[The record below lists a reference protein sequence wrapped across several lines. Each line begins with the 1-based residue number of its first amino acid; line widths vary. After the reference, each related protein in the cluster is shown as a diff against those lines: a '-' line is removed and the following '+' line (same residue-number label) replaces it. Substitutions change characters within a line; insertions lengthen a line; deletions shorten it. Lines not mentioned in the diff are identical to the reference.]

1 MDSAIPWRSRGN
13 GGIRWDAP
21 FTVAFQA
28 DLRSS
33 RRKLYSGGLIGQ
45 EVHAASSLR
54 QRHIVFDSAL
64 LSSPAELRRIATHEL
79 FHFAW
84 IRLGNPG
91 REAWEALLERECAAR
106 ARGELGWSAE
116 WRKLELTKPDWRNR
130 SRRWR
135 DYVCES
141 FCDTAAWLLTGAH
154 PHAEVTLG
162 TAHARRRADWF
173 VRLLRTRG
181 VTI

>member
-1 MDSAIPWRSRGN
+1 MDSATLSRSRGK
-13 GGIRWDAP
+13 GGISWDAP

-28 DLRSS
+28 GLRSS
-33 RRKLYSGGLIGQ
+33 SRKLYSGGSIGQ

-64 LSSPAELRRIATHEL
+64 LSNPSELRRIATHEL

-84 IRLGNPG
+84 VRLGNPA
-91 REAWEALLERECAAR
+91 RKAWETLLDRECAAR

-116 WRKLELTKPDWRNR
+116 WRKLELTKPDRRNR

-135 DYVCES
+135 DYACES
-141 FCDTAAWLLTGAH
+141 FCDTAAWLLTGAQPH
-154 PHAEVTLG
+154 PEATLSA
-162 TAHARRRADWF
+162 THARRRADWL
-173 VRLLRTRG
+173 VKLLRTRG